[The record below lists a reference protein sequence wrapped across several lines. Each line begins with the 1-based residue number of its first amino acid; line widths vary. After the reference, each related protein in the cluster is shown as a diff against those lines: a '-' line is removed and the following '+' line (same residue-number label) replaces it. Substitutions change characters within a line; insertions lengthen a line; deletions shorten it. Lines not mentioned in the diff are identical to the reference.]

1 MSRRGVDSGALGGNG
16 ELGFKI
22 CPGALFPADPQPYA
36 LNLLADEGSEGLH
49 LQGGAHDDEEVHLG
63 EVLQG
68 TARKDLDP
76 TARTLCPASTPAQ
89 QAAQVGRAQG
99 GHLLTACR
107 RRSAA
112 EDSHRKTRCLG

>member
-1 MSRRGVDSGALGGNG
+1 MVPWEWGAGIQDLP
-16 ELGFKI
+16 
-22 CPGALFPADPQPYA
+22 CALFPADPQPYP
-36 LNLLADEGSEGLH
+36 LNLLADEGGEGLH
-49 LQGGAHDDEEVHLG
+49 LQGGAHDDEEVHLR

-68 TARKDLDP
+68 AARKDLDP
-76 TARTLCPASTPAQ
+76 TALALYLASPPAQ